1 MGRRFA
7 ELAFTPG
14 VKEQQRR
21 HGSRGQYQR
30 VEASG
35 NYGADLGPAE
45 QAFIRARDGFY
56 MASVSETG
64 WPYIQFRGGP
74 QGFLHVLDQHTL
86 GFADLR
92 GNMQYITTANLLNDD
107 RVALFLMDYA
117 HQTRLKILGRAQILE
132 DTPEAKEWIGRLS
145 VPEEDGRPERAVLI
159 RVEAYDWNCP
169 QHITPRFTQ
178 DEVERAIEPFRRRVA
193 ALEEENTR
201 LRTGLRSGASAL
213 SVTPGASR

>member
-14 VKEQQRR
+14 VKEQQTA
-21 HGSRGQYQR
+21 HGSRGQYHR
-30 VEASG
+30 VETSG
-35 NYGADLGPAE
+35 NPGAVLGDAE
-45 QAFIRARDGFY
+45 QEFIRVRDGFY

-74 QGFLHVLDQHTL
+74 RGFLHVVDERTL

-92 GNMQYITTANLLNDD
+92 GNMQYISTGNLLHDD

-117 HQTRLKILGRAQILE
+117 HQARLKILGHAEILE
-132 DTPEAKEWIGRLS
+132 NTEQAKEWIERLY
-145 VPEEDGRPERAVLI
+145 VPEKDARPERAVLI
-159 RVEAYDWNCP
+159 HVEAYDWNCQ

-178 DEVERAIEPFRRRVA
+178 DEVEGALAPVRRRLA
-193 ALEEENTR
+193 ALEEENAR
-201 LRTGLRSGASAL
+201 LRGSAP
-213 SVTPGASR
+213 TPAV